1 MSRYARQAILG
12 EVGPAGQGKLAAA
25 SVLVVGA
32 GGLGCPVLQ
41 YLVGAGV
48 GRITVVDHDTVEVT
62 NLHRQPLYRMS
73 DIGRLKV
80 EAARDALQGF
90 NPEVRLDTVAERLTP
105 QNVAPLVAGC
115 DIVIDAA
122 DSFAVTYILSD
133 ACHAVAKPMVSASVI
148 GLTGYAGAFCGGG
161 PSYRAVF
168 PEVSVDGGTCDTVGV
183 LGTAVAVLGGLQAH
197 LALHLLLG
205 LEPSVLGRVVTFDAR
220 RLAFGG
226 FGFAGSPEPDA
237 FVPFIAPD
245 AVRKDDLVVDLRGLD
260 EAPVSPF
267 AGARRLVVDTV
278 EELVAEQPAG
288 RIVPQRPARADGGRP
303 PAHARPCEP
312 GPLGTGVNAPL
323 GARSWCP
330 GPRASGSLTRRA
342 RRARSG
348 RAREERLTSSPSV
361 RRRRRRPRGLR
372 PTFRRP
378 AFLRVSRTAPWS

>member
-1 MSRYARQAILG
+1 MSRYARQTILC
-12 EVGPAGQGKLAAA
+12 EVGPAGQTRLAAA

-41 YLVGAGV
+41 YLVGAGI

-73 DIGRLKV
+73 DIGRPKV

-90 NPEVRLDTVAERLTP
+90 NPEVHLDTMAERLTP
-105 QNVAPLVAGC
+105 QNVARLVAGA
-115 DIVIDAA
+115 DIVVDAA

-133 ACHAVAKPMVSASVI
+133 ACQAAAKPLVSASVI
-148 GLTGYAGAFCGGG
+148 GMTGYAGAFCGGG

-205 LEPSVLGRVVTFDAR
+205 LEPTVLGRVVTFDAH

-226 FGFAGSPEPDA
+226 FDFAGSPEPDA

-245 AVRKDDLVVDLRGLD
+245 AVTTDDLVVDLRSLE

-267 AGARRLVVDTV
+267 AGARRLDVEAVTSLATSLPSQRVVLCCRSGQRALMAADRLR
-278 EELVAEQPAG
+278 ERGIANLALVA
-288 RIVPQRPARADGGRP
+288 
-303 PAHARPCEP
+303 
-312 GPLGTGVNAPL
+312 LG
-323 GARSWCP
+323 
-330 GPRASGSLTRRA
+330 
-342 RRARSG
+342 
-348 RAREERLTSSPSV
+348 
-361 RRRRRRPRGLR
+361 
-372 PTFRRP
+372 
-378 AFLRVSRTAPWS
+378 